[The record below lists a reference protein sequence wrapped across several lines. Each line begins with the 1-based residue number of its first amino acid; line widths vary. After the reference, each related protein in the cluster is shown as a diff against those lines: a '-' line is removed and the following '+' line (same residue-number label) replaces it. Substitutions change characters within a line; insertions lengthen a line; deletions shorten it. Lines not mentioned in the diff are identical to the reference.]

1 MISDRENTLRAIE
14 CRHPEW
20 IPIDFDLMPS
30 VRFRHGKKL
39 AEMMSRHP
47 LLFSSARVE
56 AVAATVPPSG
66 PCHERRFTDDW
77 GCEWMEVEAGI
88 LGQVVGHP
96 LAVGWEGLETLNV
109 PDPARQWD
117 WERVRA
123 SCRAA
128 RERGELVSGWMD
140 IVKGSFFDRLQFLRG
155 LDNLMVDLLER
166 PPELD
171 RLLAKVLDYNLCL
184 IRLWLEAGAELIHFH
199 GDIGMQNSLMISPA
213 TFREVLKPAYREM
226 FQSCRRAGA
235 HVKYSSDG
243 CLLEIV
249 DDLVECG
256 VSFHDPQVR
265 ACGIDGIARAYGGK
279 LCAMVDID
287 EQMLP
292 FARPDEI
299 EAHIGEIIT
308 KVGRPE
314 GGLMLYACP
323 SADVPLAN
331 IEAICTG
338 WERYGAPGA

>member
-1 MISDRENTLRAIE
+1 MITERENTLRAIE
-14 CRHPEW
+14 FRHPEW
-20 IPIDFDLMPS
+20 IPIDFDVMPS
-30 VRFRHGKKL
+30 VVFRHGPAL

-47 LLFSSARVE
+47 LLFSRARVE

-77 GCEWMEVEAGI
+77 GCEWLEIEAGI

-96 LAVGWEGLETLNV
+96 LAAGWEGLYQFRV

-117 WERVRA
+117 WAQVRA

-128 RERGELVSGWMD
+128 RERGELVNGYMD
-140 IVKGSFFDRLQFLRG
+140 IVQGGFFDRLQFLRG
-155 LDNLMVDLLER
+155 LDNLLVDFMER

-171 RLLAKVLDYNLCL
+171 RLLSLVLDHNMRQ
-184 IRLWLEAGAELIHFH
+184 IRLWIEAGVDILHFH
-199 GDIGMQNSLMISPA
+199 GDVGMQTGMMMSPD
-213 TFREVLKPAYREM
+213 TFREVLKPAYRQM
-226 FQSCRRAGA
+226 FQACREAGV

-243 CLLEIV
+243 NLLEIV
-249 DDLVECG
+249 PDLIECG
-256 VSFHDPQVR
+256 VSYHDPQVR

-287 EQMLP
+287 QQMLP
-292 FARPDEI
+292 FASPDEI
-299 EAHIGEIIT
+299 DAQIREIVE

>member
-1 MISDRENTLRAIE
+1 MITERENTLRAIE
-14 CRHPEW
+14 FRHPEW
-20 IPIDFDLMPS
+20 IPIDFDLMGS
-30 VRFRHGKKL
+30 VKFRHGVRL

-47 LLFSSARVE
+47 LLFTAAQVE
-56 AVAATVPPSG
+56 AVATMVPPSG
-66 PCHERRFTDDW
+66 QAHERRFHDDW
-77 GCEWMEVEAGI
+77 GCEWLEVEAGI

-96 LAVGWEGLETLNV
+96 LADWDKFEQLTV

-117 WERVRA
+117 WVSIRVR
-123 SCRAA
+123 CREQ
-128 RERGELVSGWMD
+128 RDRGELVNGYMD
-140 IVKGSFFDRLQFLRG
+140 IVQGGFFDRLQFLRG
-155 LDNLMVDLLER
+155 LDNLLVDFMER

-171 RLLAKVLDYNLCL
+171 RLLSLVLDHNMRQ
-184 IRLWLEAGAELIHFH
+184 IRLWIEAGVDILHFH
-199 GDIGMQNSLMISPA
+199 GDVGMQTGMMMSPD
-213 TFREVLKPAYREM
+213 TFREVLKPAYRQM
-226 FQSCRRAGA
+226 FQACREAGV

-243 CLLEIV
+243 NLLEIV
-249 DDLVECG
+249 PDLIECG
-256 VSFHDPQVR
+256 VSYHDPQVR

-287 EQMLP
+287 QQMLP
-292 FARPDEI
+292 FASPDEI
-299 EAHIGEIIT
+299 DAQIREIVE